1 MYVYQEC
8 SARKFKSTKNLN
20 LENESALAADFE
32 SHSCEELE
40 NLNPVNDCLY
50 K

>member
-20 LENESALAADFE
+20 LENESALAVDFV
-32 SHSCEELE
+32 SHSYEELE
-40 NLNPVNDCLY
+40 NLNPVKNCLY